1 MSFIM
6 ITLAVYKLF
15 IMQGKKNK
23 AVHMSSDLIVNPIV
37 FTGTCSDH
45 YYTYAYRYM
54 CAVHYQ

>member
-1 MSFIM
+1 M

-15 IMQGKKNK
+15 IMQGKNK